1 MAMSQI
7 SPPLRIALAAAVV
20 FLAVWMV
27 ALRPSS
33 EEAVAPAT
41 ATPAP
46 NLETGA
52 PAESAPGQV
61 VEQAQDAAATAE
73 GAAVTRAGE
82 APAPA
87 ADAAA
92 ATAAGEVA
100 PVPAP
105 AGEAS
110 GKSAKTPK
118 LPVPVLRAIAD
129 EKVLVM
135 LFWNPRAGDDRAV
148 RREVVRL
155 RDHRGKAFKHY
166 ANIKDVSRYAIITRG
181 VDLSQSPTTV
191 VIDRRLGATPLV
203 GFANRAEID
212 QAVRD
217 ALRVKR

>member
-7 SPPLRIALAAAVV
+7 SPPLRIALVAAVV

-33 EEAVAPAT
+33 EEAVEPAT

-61 VEQAQDAAATAE
+61 VEQAQGAAAT
-73 GAAVTRAGE
+73 
-82 APAPA
+82 

-92 ATAAGEVA
+92 AARAGQAPA
-100 PVPAP
+100 PVADAAAAAVGEAAP
-105 AGEAS
+105 AADPAAAKAP
-110 GKSAKTPK
+110 GKAAKPAK

-135 LFWNPRAGDDRAV
+135 LFWNPRAHDDRAV
-148 RREVVRL
+148 HREVVKM
-155 RDHRGKAFKHY
+155 RDHRGKVFKHY
-166 ANIKDVSRYAIITRG
+166 ANIKDVSRYAVITRG

-191 VIDRRLGATPLV
+191 VVDPRLGATSLV

-217 ALRVKR
+217 ARRVKR